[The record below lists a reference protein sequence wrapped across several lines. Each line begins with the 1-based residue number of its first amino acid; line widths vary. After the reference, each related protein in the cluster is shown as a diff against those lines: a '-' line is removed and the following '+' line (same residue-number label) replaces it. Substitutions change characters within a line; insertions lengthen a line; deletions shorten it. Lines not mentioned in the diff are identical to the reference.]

1 MMNASITRFLP
12 GLKWVGNYNAD
23 LFKSDLTAGLTVAVM
38 LIPQGM
44 AYSVLAGLPP
54 IYGLYASI
62 VPILIYA
69 LLGTSAQ
76 LAVGPVA
83 MVSLLI
89 YTGVGAIADV
99 GSDAFIQLS
108 ILTALGVGVVQLAM
122 GLFRMGFMV
131 NFLSHPVLSGFT
143 SAAALI
149 IGTSQ
154 LKSLFGVD
162 LPSSKLIH
170 EVWGAFFQNLG
181 GINGVTAA
189 IGLGSVALLMGLRK
203 WNKKFPGALAVVVL
217 GTAIT
222 ALMSLNGQGV
232 AIVGDV
238 PQGLP
243 SFGVPAF
250 SMASLQAL
258 LPTILA
264 IALVG
269 YMESIAVA
277 KSIATKRGY
286 KVVPNQELI
295 GLGAANIFGSF
306 FQSFPTTGGLS
317 RTAVNDQSGA
327 ETNWAAI
334 ISVVFIS
341 LTLLFL
347 TPYFYYLPKAVLAA
361 IIMVAVAGLFDAKEM
376 KHLWLTDKKDFAMLA
391 ATFVATLTLG
401 IEEGIGVGVLLS
413 IIMVVYSSSKPHVA
427 ELGRLDGTRTYR
439 NLARYDEA
447 TRVDGVLVY
456 RFDSPLFFGNSER
469 FGDALRE
476 KMEAREE
483 DISQVILDFAGIHS
497 IDSTGVHALET
508 LVDELQG
515 NGIGVKLSGV
525 IGPVRDILHKTHV
538 MDLVGEDHFYFDVQD
553 AVDSLAAHGVSA
565 GSMSKTAHSAA
576 QANGK
581 S

>member
-1 MMNASITRFLP
+1 MNLVTRFLP
-12 GLKWVGNYNAD
+12 GLKWVGNYSID
-23 LFKSDLTAGLTVAVM
+23 LFKSDLTAGITVAVM

-54 IYGLYASI
+54 IYGLYASL

-89 YTGVGAIADV
+89 YTGVGAISDV
-99 GSDAFIQLS
+99 GSDEFIQLS
-108 ILTALGVGVVQLAM
+108 ILAALGVGVVQLAM

-170 EVWGAFFQNLG
+170 EVWGSFFQNLG
-181 GINGVTAA
+181 GINGVTSA
-189 IGLGSVALLMGLRK
+189 IGLGSIALLVGLRA
-203 WNKKFPGALAVVVL
+203 WNKKFPGALAVVIL
-217 GTAIT
+217 GTALT
-222 ALMSLNGQGV
+222 ALMSLQSQGV

-238 PQGLP
+238 PKGLP
-243 SFGVPAF
+243 SFGIPLV
-250 SMASLQAL
+250 SIVSLQAL

-277 KSIATKRGY
+277 KAIATKRGY

-317 RTAVNDQSGA
+317 RTAVNDQAGA

-334 ISVVFIS
+334 ISVLFIG

-361 IIMVAVAGLFDAKEM
+361 IIMVAVSGLFDAKEM

-413 IIMVVYSSSKPHVA
+413 IIMVVYSSSKPHIA

-439 NLARYDEA
+439 NIERYKSSKRKE
-447 TRVDGVLVY
+447 GVLVY

-476 KMEAREE
+476 KIEVRE
-483 DISQVILDFAGIHS
+483 DKITHIVLDFASIHS

-508 LVDELQG
+508 LIHDLHDK
-515 NGIGVKLSGV
+515 GIGMKLSGV
-525 IGPVRDILHKTHV
+525 IGPVRDKLYLTQV
-538 MDLVGEDHFYFDVQD
+538 MKLVGEDQFFFDVQD
-553 AVDSLAAHGVSA
+553 AMDSLEPHAMKPKASTDTTD
-565 GSMSKTAHSAA
+565 SPA
-576 QANGK
+576 QTNGH
-581 S
+581 